1 MAGLFITIEGIDG
14 SGKTTQARLLVDW
27 LAGLGHRVQA
37 AREPG
42 GTEAGTQLRD
52 LVLSPERSISPEAE
66 LFLYLADRAINA
78 SEVVRPALAQER
90 IVVCERH
97 TDSTLAYQ
105 GYGRGLDIELLR
117 RLNAIAAGG
126 LEPDLTLVLD
136 LPASQVRLDEAR
148 LDRLESEG
156 CEFLARV
163 ANGFRQLAAAEPD
176 RMKLIDAAGDVQA
189 VHERII
195 ALVRELLGNRPPSGE
210 RKREGP

>member
-27 LAGLGHRVQA
+27 LAGLGYRVQA

-42 GTEAGTQLRD
+42 GTEAGMQLRE

-78 SEVVRPALAQER
+78 SEVVRPALAEER

-117 RLNAIAAGG
+117 RLNTMATGG
-126 LEPDLTLVLD
+126 LRPDLTLVLD
-136 LPASQVRLDEAR
+136 LPASKVRLDEAR
-148 LDRLESEG
+148 LDRLELEG

-163 ANGFRQLAAAEPD
+163 GRGFRELAAAEPD
-176 RMKLIDAAGDVQA
+176 RIRLIDASGDVQA
-189 VHERII
+189 VHERIV
-195 ALVRELLGNRPPSGE
+195 ALVRELVANRPPS
-210 RKREGP
+210 

>member
-27 LAGLGHRVQA
+27 LTGLGCRVQA

-42 GTEAGTQLRD
+42 GTEAGMQLRE
-52 LVLSPERSISPEAE
+52 LVLSSERSISPEAE

-78 SEVVRPALAQER
+78 SEVVRPALAEER

-117 RLNAIAAGG
+117 RLNTMATGG
-126 LEPDLTLVLD
+126 LRPDLTLVLD
-136 LPASQVRLDEAR
+136 LPASKVRLDEAR
-148 LDRLESEG
+148 LDRLELEG

-163 ANGFRQLAAAEPD
+163 GQGFQELAAAEPD
-176 RMKLIDAAGDVQA
+176 RIRLIEASGDVQA
-189 VHERII
+189 VHERIV
-195 ALVRELLGNRPPSGE
+195 ALVRELVANRPPS
-210 RKREGP
+210 

>member
-1 MAGLFITIEGIDG
+1 VAGLFITIEGIDG
-14 SGKTTQARLLVDW
+14 CGKTTQARLLVDW
-27 LAGLGHRVQA
+27 LAGLGYRVQA

-42 GTEAGTQLRD
+42 GTEAGMQLRD

-78 SEVVRPALAQER
+78 SEVVRPALAEER

-105 GYGRGLDIELLR
+105 GYGRGLDMELLR
-117 RLNAIAAGG
+117 RLNAMATGG
-126 LEPDLTLVLD
+126 LKPDLTLVLD
-136 LPASQVRLDEAR
+136 LPASKVRLDEAR

-163 ANGFRQLAAAEPD
+163 GQGFRELATAEPD
-176 RMKLIDAAGDVQA
+176 RMKLIDASGDVQE
-189 VHERII
+189 VHERIV
-195 ALVRELLGNRPPSGE
+195 AGVGELVANRPPS
-210 RKREGP
+210 

>member
-27 LAGLGHRVQA
+27 LAGLGCRVQA

-42 GTEAGTQLRD
+42 GTEAGMQLRE
-52 LVLSPERSISPEAE
+52 LVLSPERSISPEAG

-78 SEVVRPALAQER
+78 SEVVRPALAEER

-117 RLNAIAAGG
+117 RLNTMATGG
-126 LEPDLTLVLD
+126 LRPDLTLVLD
-136 LPASQVRLDEAR
+136 LPASKVRLDEAR
-148 LDRLESEG
+148 LDRLELEG

-163 ANGFRQLAAAEPD
+163 GQGFQELAAAEPD
-176 RMKLIDAAGDVQA
+176 RIRLIEASGDVQA
-189 VHERII
+189 VHERIV
-195 ALVRELLGNRPPSGE
+195 ALVRELVANRPPS
-210 RKREGP
+210 